1 MKPRRMASSGV
12 KVAGTMYLP
21 ATEVAKHVGIS
32 RTTMWRWRHE
42 GKIPLGRRY
51 RSGLILFSP
60 AEVELV
66 RDYADRLEPVSANG
80 TVRPGRQTP
89 VARRP

>member
-1 MKPRRMASSGV
+1 MASSSV
-12 KVAGTMYLP
+12 KIAGTTYLP

-32 RTTMWRWRHE
+32 RTTMWRWRQE

-51 RSGLILFSP
+51 RNGLILFSP

-66 RDYADRLEPVSANG
+66 RNYADSLEPVRAKGAARPRRQS
-80 TVRPGRQTP
+80 TVP
-89 VARRP
+89 RRL